1 VLNDVAEVRKAKES
15 AASFVDAPSE
25 EQAAW
30 MEDLRRRTRL
40 PLSNAPAV
48 CLLDTG
54 VNRSHPLIEGVL
66 SPDDAMTVDPSW
78 GANDEAA
85 SRLWWKY
92 KKGVFSRYPKTITG
106 SWRESDRGGI
116 RLWGKV
122 YHLLTKWKLF

>member
-1 VLNDVAEVRKAKES
+1 VPIALKDFLVEEAYAAIADAHGLGGPVIDVFALEEVVLE
-15 AASFVDAPSE
+15 FL
-25 EQAAW
+25 
-30 MEDLRRRTRL
+30 LR
-40 PLSNAPAV
+40 
-48 CLLDTG
+48 DQIG
-54 VNRSHPLIEGVL
+54 
-66 SPDDAMTVDPSW
+66 
-78 GANDEAA
+78 AA